1 MCETNIAHLSS
12 HVDEVDSVRWF
23 SFVSRLA
30 TATSVGTVGQLIVVE
45 EHLFIVGKHLSCPTL
60 RSLATSWQHRHGQQG
75 QVTPHLS
82 S

>member
-1 MCETNIAHLSS
+1 MAHLPSP
-12 HVDEVDSVRWF
+12 VDEVESVRGF
-23 SFVSRLA
+23 SFVSRLD
-30 TATSVGTVGQLIVVE
+30 TPTSVGTVRQLIVVE

>member
-1 MCETNIAHLSS
+1 MCETKTAHLPS
-12 HVDEVDSVRWF
+12 HVDEVESARGF
-23 SFVSRLA
+23 SFVSRLD
-30 TATSVGTVGQLIVVE
+30 TPTSVGTVGQLIVVE